1 MAKTNVRKNLV
12 LSELKLLK
20 FQYNIT
26 PDLFDQIIFTKMTE
40 EQRKWAIMIAEEI
53 PSASSSITEEV
64 AWDLFLTDVNL
75 CLEIEILLN
84 KLEIEYEIFDESA
97 ILFDNLK
104 NFEPLMVNQIYRY
117 LEERYTIDDVLDRV
131 SEVGINNLNAFEKE
145 FLKVY
150 GSTIQD

>member
-1 MAKTNVRKNLV
+1 MVKGNLIKNLV

-40 EQRKWAIMIAEEI
+40 EQRKWATMISEEI

-64 AWDLFLTDVNL
+64 AWDLFLTDSNL

-84 KLEIEYEIFDESA
+84 KLEIEYVIFDESD

-104 NFEPLMVNQIYRY
+104 NFEPLMVSRIYSY
-117 LEERYTIDDVLDRV
+117 LEEKYTIDDVLDRV
-131 SEVGINNLNAFEKE
+131 NDVGINNLNAFEKE

>member
-1 MAKTNVRKNLV
+1 MVKGNLIKNLV

-40 EQRKWAIMIAEEI
+40 EQRKWATMISEEI

-64 AWDLFLTDVNL
+64 AWDLFLTDSNL

-84 KLEIEYEIFDESA
+84 KLEIEYVIFDESD

-104 NFEPLMVNQIYRY
+104 NFEPLMVSRIYSY
-117 LEERYTIDDVLDRV
+117 LEEKYTIDDVLDRV
-131 SEVGINNLNAFEKE
+131 NDVGINNLNAFEKE
-145 FLKVY
+145 L
-150 GSTIQD
+150 

>member
-1 MAKTNVRKNLV
+1 MVKGNLIKNLV

-40 EQRKWAIMIAEEI
+40 EQRKWATMISEEI

-64 AWDLFLTDVNL
+64 AWDLFLTDANL

-84 KLEIEYEIFDESA
+84 KLEIEYVIFDESD

-104 NFEPLMVNQIYRY
+104 NFEPLMVSRIYSY
-117 LEERYTIDDVLDRV
+117 LEEKYTIDDVLDRV
-131 SEVGINNLNAFEKE
+131 NDVGINNLNAFEKE

>member
-1 MAKTNVRKNLV
+1 MTKNLV

-40 EQRKWAIMIAEEI
+40 EQRKWATMIAEEI

-84 KLEIEYEIFDESA
+84 KLEIEYEIFDESD

-104 NFEPLMVNQIYRY
+104 NFEPVMVSQIYSY
-117 LEERYTIDDVLDRV
+117 LEVRYTIDDVLDRV